1 MKYCHYP
8 GYRVKMWLI
17 DCPDFAP
24 ICDMLKNQP
33 LIWQRSGTDS
43 LPYVLNGPIY
53 LFLFEIFSMSEEV
66 DILHNIGMLQD

>member
-1 MKYCHYP
+1 M
-8 GYRVKMWLI
+8 L
-17 DCPDFAP
+17 DF
-24 ICDMLKNQP
+24 
-33 LIWQRSGTDS
+33 